1 MTLDEARE
9 EIGSIDYFCKCACNA
24 CTANDWYCPTECG
37 TLRKARQ
44 MDFDRIVKAYARH
57 DGDLSKVFRY
67 INQAKV
73 STRKDGE

>member
-9 EIGSIDYFCKCACNA
+9 EIGDIDSFCKNACYD
-24 CTANDWYCPTECG
+24 CTANDWFCPDECDN
-37 TLRKARQ
+37 LKKAMQ
-44 MDFDRIVKAYARH
+44 IDFDRIAKAYARY

-73 STRKDGE
+73 TTRKDGE